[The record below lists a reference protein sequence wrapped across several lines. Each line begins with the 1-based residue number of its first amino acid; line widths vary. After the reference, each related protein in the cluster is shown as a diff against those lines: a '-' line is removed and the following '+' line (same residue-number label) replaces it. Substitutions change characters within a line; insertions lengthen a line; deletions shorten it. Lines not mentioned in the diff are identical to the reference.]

1 MNTLIKGLKEIV
13 SLYDYCENNGLLCPD
28 DTMSI
33 NKEDI
38 DPEFEQEI
46 DKSRLND
53 IFVEL
58 LLCKLSY
65 QVKAFNNVAW
75 IPELNEAY
83 IELGH
88 YETIHVSFEL
98 DDRLC
103 FGTHDTIH
111 ILYCVTPGKSKKHN
125 QKLIDQI
132 TKFVETKPNISITTA
147 GYKIKTE
154 RDSSLWS
161 ADPSEESDFVKIVH
175 KMSEIAKAFESQE

>member
-46 DKSRLND
+46 DKSHLND

-65 QVKAFNNVAW
+65 QVKAFDNVAW
-75 IPELNEAY
+75 ISELNEAY

-88 YETIHVSFEL
+88 NETISVSFEL

-103 FGTHDTIH
+103 FGTHDTIN
-111 ILYCVTPGKSKKHN
+111 ILYRVTSGKSKKLN

-132 TKFVETKPNISITTA
+132 TKFVETKPNISTTTA
-147 GYKIKTE
+147 EYKIKTE
-154 RDSSLWS
+154 RFLAFWS
-161 ADPSEESDFVKIVH
+161 AAPSIESYFVKIVH
-175 KMSEIAKAFESQE
+175 KLSEIAKAFESQE

>member
-13 SLYDYCENNGLLCPD
+13 SLYKYCEMNGLLYKD

-33 NKEDI
+33 NKEDS
-38 DPEFEQEI
+38 DPEFDLEI

-103 FGTHDTIH
+103 FGTHDTIN
-111 ILYCVTPGKSKKHN
+111 ILYCVTPGKSMKLN
-125 QKLIDQI
+125 QELIDQI
-132 TKFVETKPNISITTA
+132 TEFEKTEPRIRTTTA
-147 GYKIKTE
+147 EYKIKTE
-154 RDSSLWS
+154 RFLAFWS
-161 ADPSEESDFVKIVH
+161 AAPSIESYFVKIVH
-175 KMSEIAKAFESQE
+175 KLSEIAKTYESQE

>member
-13 SLYDYCENNGLLCPD
+13 SLYKYCEMNGLLYKD

-33 NKEDI
+33 NKEDS
-38 DPEFEQEI
+38 DPEFDLEI

-103 FGTHDTIH
+103 FGTHDTIN
-111 ILYCVTPGKSKKHN
+111 ILYCVTLSLPYNVQEPTSILTLFFYADMLVQG
-125 QKLIDQI
+125 LISSIEKINFDCNPFSPHLII
-132 TKFVETKPNISITTA
+132 TLHRLTKRQTNERFCS
-147 GYKIKTE
+147 YRL
-154 RDSSLWS
+154 RDSQL
-161 ADPSEESDFVKIVH
+161 
-175 KMSEIAKAFESQE
+175 

>member
-13 SLYDYCENNGLLCPD
+13 LLYKYCEMNGLLYKD

-33 NKEDI
+33 NKEDS
-38 DPEFEQEI
+38 DPKFDLEI

-65 QVKAFNNVAW
+65 QVQAFPNVAW

-88 YETIHVSFEL
+88 YETISVSFEL

-103 FGTHDTIH
+103 FGTHDTIN
-111 ILYCVTPGKSKKHN
+111 ILYRVISGKSKKLN

-175 KMSEIAKAFESQE
+175 KLSEIAKTYESQE

>member
-38 DPEFEQEI
+38 DPEFDLEI

-65 QVKAFNNVAW
+65 QVKAFN
-75 IPELNEAY
+75 
-83 IELGH
+83 
-88 YETIHVSFEL
+88 
-98 DDRLC
+98 
-103 FGTHDTIH
+103 
-111 ILYCVTPGKSKKHN
+111 
-125 QKLIDQI
+125 
-132 TKFVETKPNISITTA
+132 
-147 GYKIKTE
+147 
-154 RDSSLWS
+154 
-161 ADPSEESDFVKIVH
+161 
-175 KMSEIAKAFESQE
+175 